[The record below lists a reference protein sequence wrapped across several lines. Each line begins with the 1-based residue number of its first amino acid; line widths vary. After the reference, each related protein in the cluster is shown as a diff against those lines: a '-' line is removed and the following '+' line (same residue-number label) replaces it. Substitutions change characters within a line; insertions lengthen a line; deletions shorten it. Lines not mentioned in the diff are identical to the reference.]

1 MIDNKPPGIS
11 DQEWAQT
18 PPAVR
23 ALLAKSLQRIQ
34 VVEQEAPPIVTGAT
48 AEPQH
53 ADVAVDGLE
62 STVALSKAIP
72 EEGATIPSPALASED
87 DVATVAVPLKL
98 PPAENEGATVALP
111 FESSLSEDDGATL
124 AVPLK
129 PQPAE
134 NEGVT
139 MALSPDRLPV
149 DDGATVAVPLK
160 SPSTENEGAT
170 VALPADHSSPEIEGA
185 TMALPFDDTTQEA
198 SLGDTLPVS
207 EEDTLHPSPEET
219 HEDIPLSTHDLRAD
233 SDAEKKDAS
242 NQAHSPAS
250 APTRGKST
258 QELTFSS
265 FDETNQQ
272 LAHREIVLQDRYK
285 LQQILGKGGF
295 GAAYLAEDLTLKRG
309 CVVKQM
315 LSPQHVSPR
324 ELEKKRLDFEREASL
339 LVKLNEPGHP
349 NIPEIFDYFSNE
361 NGSYLVMKYI
371 QGQSLQDMLKAQDG
385 PVPWREAVRYMI
397 DVCSALNYMH
407 TRGEQPVMH
416 RDIKPGNILLGDDG
430 RIWLVDFGLAKT
442 KPVDNT
448 DAIDEVKAA
457 GSAGYT
463 PIEQWLGQ
471 AVPASDIYAVGVTLH
486 HLVAGISP
494 LEAFREDGELKVNIV
509 KLQDLHSRLDSIR
522 KVSRELPREL
532 DEIIV
537 AATAA
542 EPEQRPTALQLLQQ
556 LEVLVAG
563 AKDAALFTFKN
574 GQSAYTVGELVDLCE
589 QNRVEAQGYLYR
601 GDFERWFTLINR
613 NDLAAAADTAVK
625 HGEQSGKDGLE
636 KFLKLIMPNIFWRR
650 FGRATWKITR
660 VAVLLLI
667 VAAVVILALVIT
679 GTLTTS
685 WLLQQTIAN
694 RDWDYYVLDLDE
706 DNLFSEAYLTNVA
719 QTLTKAY
726 VSDIQV
732 APQSPELLAVQ
743 ANLAD
748 SFVVDVPIT
757 LTLNDNKPHVELAT
771 INDVSLGWVGRTLA
785 NGINNGIDEA
795 LSKAPI
801 DVASMDVTDGAI
813 VVDIEKNGRV
823 AWSPPTPDPALVPT
837 TTPIP
842 TPTPTPPGLA
852 LLAIFNELDQDFIL
866 EIDGQ
871 SWSIPAHDTKVIEK
885 APGSY
890 RYILTYAAN
899 GLTAAE
905 GYRDWTYKA
914 YRWRITT
921 EGSIIE

>member
-1 MIDNKPPGIS
+1 MTNNKPPGIS

-18 PPAVR
+18 PPAVK
-23 ALLAKSLQRIQ
+23 ALLANSLHHIHGI
-34 VVEQEAPPIVTGAT
+34 EQNPAIALKDEAESPRADTPFDDFGAT
-48 AEPQH
+48 M
-53 ADVAVDGLE
+53 
-62 STVALSKAIP
+62 ALSSADP
-72 EEGATIPSPALASED
+72 EAGATMASPSWPSEDDGATMAVPLKPPSPAD
-87 DVATVAVPLKL
+87 DSATMAVPLKL
-98 PPAENEGATVALP
+98 SSAEDDGATMAVPLTPPTSDHEGATVAL
-111 FESSLSEDDGATL
+111 SSDQSD
-124 AVPLK
+124 
-129 PQPAE
+129 
-134 NEGVT
+134 
-139 MALSPDRLPV
+139 V
-149 DDGATVAVPLK
+149 D
-160 SPSTENEGAT
+160 N
-170 VALPADHSSPEIEGA
+170 EGA
-185 TMALPFDDTTQEA
+185 TMAIPSDDITQEA
-198 SLGDTLPVS
+198 VLDDTLSVS
-207 EEDTLHPSPEET
+207 EEVTLRSPLEET
-219 HEDIPLSTHDLRAD
+219 NEDIHLSTFNLRAD
-233 SDAEKKDAS
+233 KKKGAA
-242 NQAHSPAS
+242 NPAPNPAS
-250 APTRGKST
+250 APTQGKST
-258 QELTFSS
+258 QELTFAS

-285 LQQILGKGGF
+285 LRQILGKGGF

-315 LSPQHVSPR
+315 LSPQNISPR

-339 LVKLNEPGHP
+339 LVKLNEPGHS

-371 QGQSLQDMLKAQDG
+371 QGQSLQDKLKSQAG
-385 PVPWREAVRYMI
+385 PVEWHEAVRYII

-407 TRGEQPVMH
+407 TQGEQPVMH

-448 DAIDEVKAA
+448 DDIDEVKSA

-471 AVPASDIYAVGVTLH
+471 AVPASDIYAVGITLH
-486 HLVAGISP
+486 HLVTGLSP

-509 KLQDLHSRLDSIR
+509 KLQDLHSRLEPIR
-522 KVSRELPREL
+522 KISRDLPREL
-532 DEIIV
+532 DEIIA

-542 EPEQRPTALQLLQQ
+542 EPEQRPSALQLQQQ
-556 LEVLVAG
+556 LQVLVAG

-574 GQSAYTVGELVDLCE
+574 GQSAYTIAELVDLCE

-650 FGRATWKITR
+650 FGRTTWRITR
-660 VAVLLLI
+660 LAALMLL
-667 VAAVVILALVIT
+667 VAAVILLALVIT

-685 WLLQQTIAN
+685 WLLRQTIAN
-694 RDWDYYVLDLDE
+694 RDWDYYVLDLDK

-732 APQSPELLAVQ
+732 VPQSPDRLAVQ
-743 ANLAD
+743 ANLSD
-748 SFVVDVPIT
+748 SFLVDMPIT
-757 LTLNDNKPHVELAT
+757 LTLDDNKPHVELVTLNNYA
-771 INDVSLGWVGRTLA
+771 LGWVGRTLA
-785 NGINNGIDEA
+785 RGINNGIDEA
-795 LSKAPI
+795 LAKAPI
-801 DVASMDVTDGAI
+801 DVAALDVTDGAV

-823 AWSPPTPDPALVPT
+823 AWSPPTPDPAFIPT
-837 TTPIP
+837 STPIP
-842 TPTPTPPGLA
+842 PPTPTPPGLA

-890 RYILTYAAN
+890 RYTLTYAAN